1 MSVLNH
7 ILFRTGPAILA
18 ALLLAF
24 GGCGFYDTG
33 ETLTE
38 EQERAFQRGKQLLRE
53 GRQDDALRSF
63 LRVIDRRPRD
73 APESHFEAADI
84 YLTHLEEPVEAI
96 YHFRRYLEQ
105 KPNSPQADLVRGQI
119 NRAMKEFARTLPAQP
134 LQHTLERLDLLA
146 SIEELENENQQL
158 KREVAGLREEREALH
173 AAVRDAEQRAEAAAR
188 QIEDSRREQTRQRE
202 ETPRSQTAT
211 ASATPTAETERSAR
225 TPSRS
230 RTYTVEPGDNLYR
243 ISARVY
249 GTGNRW
255 QEIYEANRDVL
266 PNANSVRAGMTL
278 EIPLD

>member
-1 MSVLNH
+1 MSALNH
-7 ILFRTGPAILA
+7 ILFRAGPAILA
-18 ALLLAF
+18 GLLLAF
-24 GGCGFYDTG
+24 GGCGFYDSG

-53 GRQDDALRSF
+53 GRQEDALRSF
-63 LRVIDRRPRD
+63 LRVIERRPRD
-73 APESHFEAADI
+73 APESHFEAAVI

-134 LQHTLERLDLLA
+134 LQHTLERLDLMA
-146 SIEELENENQQL
+146 SIEELQTENQQL

-173 AAVRDAEQRAEAAAR
+173 AAVRDAEQRADTAAR
-188 QIEDSRREQTRQRE
+188 QTEERRRDQARQRQE
-202 ETPRSQTAT
+202 EPRRQTT
-211 ASATPTAETERSAR
+211 ASSSQGAETDR
-225 TPSRS
+225 TASSPSRS

-266 PNANSVRAGMTL
+266 PNANSVRVGMTL